1 MFHDTYPVGDWES
14 LVDRLD
20 RHATL
25 SRWSE
30 SEPTLRG
37 LASVDALPPP
47 LAPGS
52 DPDRAD
58 ALLGALV
65 RTGCRAGA
73 GDPDAVLVLVHLLSD
88 GLRAAAARLSD
99 LADDILTV
107 LVGELCVQIRAWPL
121 RRTRA
126 YAANLLRDT
135 RRGCLRELRPGT
147 RGADGGRLRELLI
160 DPLDPVAARVLHRPH
175 TDPDDEDDLDLA
187 DVFDWARRHQI
198 ATTRDLQLVLALE
211 RERGYGT
218 ATRHRVAAAF
228 GIHERTLRRRRDRT
242 LAALR
247 AAAPHYPDIALPG
260 GVAPGVAGQRVA
272 VAPLAGETGGS
283 MSPAPR
289 GGSTKSVAA

>member
-14 LVDRLD
+14 LADRLD

-30 SEPTLRG
+30 REPVLRG
-37 LASVDALPPP
+37 LTSLHALPPL
-47 LAPGS
+47 LAAGT
-52 DPDRAD
+52 DPARAD

-65 RTGCRAGA
+65 RTGCQGGA
-73 GDPDAVLVLVHLLSD
+73 DDPDAVLVLVHLLAD

-99 LADDILTV
+99 LSEDMLGL

-135 RRGCLRELRPGT
+135 RRGCLRELRPRCA
-147 RGADGGRLRELLI
+147 RGGEAGGSREVLI
-160 DPLDPVAARVLHRPH
+160 DPLDPVAARIL
-175 TDPDDEDDLDLA
+175 DQQSCADLNGDDGEFDVADL
-187 DVFDWARRHQI
+187 FTWARRHQI
-198 ATTRDLQLVLALE
+198 ATTRDLQLLLALE

-228 GIHERTLRRRRDRT
+228 GIHERTLRRRRDQT

-247 AAAPHYPDIALPG
+247 AAAAHYPDGTSTTAHAAIAAAERP
-260 GVAPGVAGQRVA
+260 ART
-272 VAPLAGETGGS
+272 PLAGPT
-283 MSPAPR
+283 A
-289 GGSTKSVAA
+289 GSTKPVAA